1 MSSCYVNAPGKPIAV
16 QGLRSAK
23 GRDLADRV
31 ARGNLPYA
39 SFVESRLADGADI
52 VVLDVETEVPQIRE
66 QDIRSVERVAV
77 CFDCLDART
86 PEVLALREDFPTT
99 SHLNPS
105 VEAIPKNLCLFEEE
119 YADIRRRWTPAF
131 FVRRLQEWLRLTA
144 RGELH
149 ADDQP
154 LEQVLAGTGD
164 QIILPYALS
173 VPDTS
178 AGTGSVTRLRV
189 GTVDEHQGRCL
200 IQVDLASGD
209 EASKTPDWF
218 ALSFTSSP
226 REPGP
231 IASTP
236 GTIGDLHTF
245 LAAGGDDVVSVLRR
259 LLLEWPREAQALAA
273 RLLLIVRIP
282 IRRANSRVV
291 ERVETWAFLGPP
303 VLHAGVSLGVWETGP
318 RGFALM
324 VPMRDECRGD
334 NAALTGLAVICRIS
348 RHEAALLNGKDTSD
362 DRRIVGI
369 GTGALGSQL
378 VLNAA
383 RAALG
388 LWTLVDRDRLLP
400 HNLARHA
407 AAGFGTGHHKVDVLA
422 VAGNGL
428 TDGPSAFEPIVADI
442 LTPGSERERLG
453 ERLGNA
459 DLVLDMAASIPV
471 SRHLAQDTPGAAKR
485 VSFFL
490 NPVGSD
496 LVMLAEDTRREI
508 RLDSLEM
515 QYYRAVLRDGRLRNH
530 FRRPDGTVRYGTSC
544 RDVSA
549 HLPQTQV
556 ALYAAIAARRLP
568 SVADQED
575 AAIRIW
581 QTSSGADDVAAF
593 DVAPRKVKRQPAGE
607 WTVVYDDGLVET
619 LLDLRKARLPNE
631 TGGILVGSFDVE
643 RRMVYVVDTIP
654 SPLDSQERKTLY
666 IRGADGLH
674 ERLDDVQER
683 TLGQLEYVG
692 EWHSH
697 PDGHECMPS
706 HDDLHVL
713 SWLSSH
719 MDSDGV
725 PGVMMIACENL
736 ALTVL
741 LAEVLVH
748 R

>member
-1 MSSCYVNAPGKPIAV
+1 MPNNNNY
-16 QGLRSAK
+16 L
-23 GRDLADRV
+23 
-31 ARGNLPYA
+31 
-39 SFVESRLADGADI
+39 
-52 VVLDVETEVPQIRE
+52 
-66 QDIRSVERVAV
+66 
-77 CFDCLDART
+77 
-86 PEVLALREDFPTT
+86 
-99 SHLNPS
+99 
-105 VEAIPKNLCLFEEE
+105 
-119 YADIRRRWTPAF
+119 
-131 FVRRLQEWLRLTA
+131 
-144 RGELH
+144 
-149 ADDQP
+149 
-154 LEQVLAGTGD
+154 
-164 QIILPYALS
+164 
-173 VPDTS
+173 
-178 AGTGSVTRLRV
+178 
-189 GTVDEHQGRCL
+189 
-200 IQVDLASGD
+200 
-209 EASKTPDWF
+209 
-218 ALSFTSSP
+218 
-226 REPGP
+226 
-231 IASTP
+231 
-236 GTIGDLHTF
+236 
-245 LAAGGDDVVSVLRR
+245 
-259 LLLEWPREAQALAA
+259 
-273 RLLLIVRIP
+273 
-282 IRRANSRVV
+282 
-291 ERVETWAFLGPP
+291 
-303 VLHAGVSLGVWETGP
+303 
-318 RGFALM
+318 
-324 VPMRDECRGD
+324 
-334 NAALTGLAVICRIS
+334 
-348 RHEAALLNGKDTSD
+348 
-362 DRRIVGI
+362 
-369 GTGALGSQL
+369 
-378 VLNAA
+378 
-383 RAALG
+383 
-388 LWTLVDRDRLLP
+388 
-400 HNLARHA
+400 
-407 AAGFGTGHHKVDVLA
+407 VLA
-422 VAGNGL
+422 VAANGL

-442 LTPGSERERLG
+442 LTPGSERDRLG

-496 LVMLAEDTRREI
+496 LVMLVEDTRREI

-581 QTSSGADDVAAF
+581 QTSSGTDDVAAF
-593 DVAPRKVKRQPAGE
+593 DVAARKVKRQPAGE
-607 WTVVYDDGLVET
+607 WTVVYDDGLAET

-643 RRMVYVVDTIP
+643 RRTVYVVDTIP

-706 HDDLHVL
+706 HDDLDVL